1 MSKKALDPGLAS
13 ILESIRATVG
23 GEAPASPPAQPEAD
37 SPASVAAPPP
47 AAAPARRAP
56 PPPQRTVEE
65 FLAELIRPQ
74 VDAWLAAHLPE
85 IVQKLTAEEVA
96 RLLDQK

>member
-1 MSKKALDPGLAS
+1 MTGKKALDPGLAS

-23 GEAPASPPAQPEAD
+23 GEAPAVPVEA
-37 SPASVAAPPP
+37 VEVP
-47 AAAPARRAP
+47 AAAPAPPAARRAP

-96 RLLDQK
+96 RLLEQK

>member
-23 GEAPASPPAQPEAD
+23 GEAPASPPARADSEPEA
-37 SPASVAAPPP
+37 V
-47 AAAPARRAP
+47 AAAPTRRAP
-56 PPPQRTVEE
+56 PPPQQTVEE
-65 FLAELIRPQ
+65 FLAALIRPQ

-85 IVQKLTAEEVA
+85 IVQKLTAEQIEK
-96 RLLDQK
+96 LLGKS